1 VKLDRQSAGLEAGN
15 GGRHPVLRQLPQCK
29 HIGADARNILLQ
41 RKRRHPLIPFRRS
54 ALVFKNGIPVGRF
67 PIEIAAT
74 NRGQDVRADARGAQ
88 IADADASETTHQSST
103 IRDHAAE
110 HKMTLDPQALIT
122 DEEREAGLRRLVI
135 EAAYSSGA
143 VALTSG
149 VILTAFALHLGASNL
164 MIGFLA
170 SAAFLTQLLQ
180 VPAILIVER
189 VRARKRIAVLT
200 SIIGRLMLLVMAAT
214 AFGTGTVPLLVFL
227 GAQYVLC
234 GLSAI
239 GGCAWNAWIRDLAPE
254 KRLGQ
259 IFARRTTW
267 TAGIGLT
274 GGLAA
279 ALILEQTQ
287 DGSSARSWAFAGMF
301 IIGCVTGLMSARIVS
316 AMPEP
321 RMPAAGERVSLFVLL
336 RAPLADRN
344 FSRLMGFVASWQF
357 AVNLATPFFTVFI
370 VEQLRFDVSMVMVLS
385 AVSQLANL
393 LALRTWGNLSDRFSN
408 KSVMLVCAPVYILCI
423 VAMIG
428 ASQFTDRT
436 SIIVWLGLLHALMGA
451 SVAGV
456 TLSSTNIALKL
467 SPRGSAT
474 AYVAANALA
483 TALAA
488 GIAPILGGL
497 LADFFGSQLEL
508 LLRWTSPSGNWSFP
522 FRLSHWDFYFLIAGL
537 LGLYAIHR
545 LSLVAEEGEIERGEM
560 VGEMFALTR
569 RAIRNVSSVAGLRAA
584 TDLPASLLRDA
595 RLRYRL
601 ARAQRRR
608 TIRAGFSG
616 PNST

>member
-1 VKLDRQSAGLEAGN
+1 
-15 GGRHPVLRQLPQCK
+15 
-29 HIGADARNILLQ
+29 
-41 RKRRHPLIPFRRS
+41 
-54 ALVFKNGIPVGRF
+54 
-67 PIEIAAT
+67 
-74 NRGQDVRADARGAQ
+74 
-88 IADADASETTHQSST
+88 
-103 IRDHAAE
+103 
-110 HKMTLDPQALIT
+110 MLDPQPAIT
-122 DEEREAGLRRLVI
+122 DEEREIGLRRLVI
-135 EAAYSSGA
+135 EAAYSSGT

-164 MIGFLA
+164 MIGILA
-170 SAAFLTQLLQ
+170 SAPFLTQLLQ

-189 VRARKRIAVLT
+189 TRARKRIAVLT
-200 SIIGRLMLLVMAAT
+200 SIVGRLMLLVMAAT
-214 AFGTGTVPLLVFL
+214 AFSTGTAPLLVFL
-227 GAQYVLC
+227 AAQYVLC

-254 KRLGQ
+254 DRLGRV
-259 IFARRTTW
+259 FARRTIW
-267 TAGIGLT
+267 TAGISLA
-274 GGLAA
+274 GGLVA
-279 ALILEQTQ
+279 ALILERTP
-287 DGSSARSWAFAGMF
+287 DGSTARSIAFAGMF
-301 IIGCVTGLMSARIVS
+301 VVGCVTGLISARIVS
-316 AMPEP
+316 RMPEP
-321 RMPAAGERVSLFVLL
+321 QMPPAAGRVDLAVLL
-336 RAPLADRN
+336 RAPFADRN
-344 FSRLMGFVASWQF
+344 FARLMGFVASWQF

-393 LALRTWGNLSDRFSN
+393 LALRTWGHLSDRFSN

-423 VAMIG
+423 VAMTG
-428 ASQFTDRT
+428 ASQFGERT
-436 SIIVWLGLLHALMGA
+436 VVLAWLVLLHALMGA

-497 LADFFGSQLEL
+497 LADFFGSRQLEL
-508 LLRWTSPSGNWSFP
+508 LLRWTSPNGIWSFP
-522 FRLSHWDFYFLIAGL
+522 FRLTHWDFYFLMAGI

-545 LSLVAEEGEIERGEM
+545 LSLVSEEGEIERAEM
-560 VGEMFALTR
+560 VDEVLALTR

-595 RLRYRL
+595 RIRFRL
-601 ARAQRRR
+601 ARAQRRKATR
-608 TIRAGFSG
+608 RSEKA
-616 PNST
+616 

>member
-1 VKLDRQSAGLEAGN
+1 
-15 GGRHPVLRQLPQCK
+15 
-29 HIGADARNILLQ
+29 
-41 RKRRHPLIPFRRS
+41 
-54 ALVFKNGIPVGRF
+54 
-67 PIEIAAT
+67 
-74 NRGQDVRADARGAQ
+74 
-88 IADADASETTHQSST
+88 
-103 IRDHAAE
+103 
-110 HKMTLDPQALIT
+110 MTLDPQAIVT

-170 SAAFLTQLLQ
+170 SAPFLTQLLQ

-200 SIIGRLMLLVMAAT
+200 SIIGRLMLLIMAAT
-214 AFGTGTVPLLVFL
+214 AFATGTVPLLIFL
-227 GAQYVLC
+227 AAQYVLC

-254 KRLGQ
+254 ARLGQ

-274 GGLAA
+274 GGLVA
-279 ALILEQTQ
+279 ALILEQTP

-301 IIGCVTGLMSARIVS
+301 IVGCLTGLISARIVS

-321 RMPAAGERVSLFVLL
+321 RMPAAGERVSLGVLL

-393 LALRTWGNLSDRFSN
+393 LALRTWGHLSDRFSN

-436 SIIVWLGLLHALMGA
+436 SIIVWLAVLHALMGA

-497 LADFFGSQLEL
+497 LADFFGSRQLEL
-508 LLRWTSPSGNWSFP
+508 LLRWTSPNGNWAFP

-560 VGEMFALTR
+560 VDEMFALTR

-595 RLRYRL
+595 RLRYRM

-608 TIRAGFSG
+608 TLRDGFSA
-616 PNST
+616 PDTP